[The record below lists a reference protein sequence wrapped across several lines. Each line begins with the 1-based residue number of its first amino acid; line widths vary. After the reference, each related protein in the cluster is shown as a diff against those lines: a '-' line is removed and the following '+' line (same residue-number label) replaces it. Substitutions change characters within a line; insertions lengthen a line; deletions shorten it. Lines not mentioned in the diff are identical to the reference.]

1 MSYRLLLLSSLSLFP
16 LGGGREAAFG
26 IKNSGRGRQF
36 PTFLLM
42 LDLRC
47 NAPAVHCVLYRS
59 TCYQGVIGLPPPFLP
74 SFLLLSKRP
83 CILPFPSLYMEENV
97 CQGKH
102 GTFAQVK
109 EEKEK
114 NISVFSSRL
123 GARIHRQVFSF
134 PPF

>member
-1 MSYRLLLLSSLSLFP
+1 MSYRLLLLLSSLSLFP

-59 TCYQGVIGLPPPFLP
+59 TCYQGVIGLPP
-74 SFLLLSKRP
+74 
-83 CILPFPSLYMEENV
+83 LPFS
-97 CQGKH
+97 
-102 GTFAQVK
+102 F
-109 EEKEK
+109 
-114 NISVFSSRL
+114 
-123 GARIHRQVFSF
+123 FSF
-134 PPF
+134 IIKTSLHHPFSLSLQGGKCVPRKTWNFRTSERRKGEKH